1 MGKLLEKVVAEAK
14 KLPEKEQE
22 AFAAWALA
30 ELESEKRWDELFARS
45 QDLLARMVAEGRR
58 GYREGRTEPLD
69 PKKL

>member
-14 KLPEKEQE
+14 KLPEPEQE

-45 QDLLARMVAEGRR
+45 QDLLARMAAEAQRD
-58 GYREGRTEPLD
+58 YREGRTEPLD

>member
-14 KLPEKEQE
+14 KLPDQEQE

-30 ELESEKRWDELFARS
+30 ELESEKRWDDLFARS
-45 QDLLARMVAEGRR
+45 QGLLARMAAEAGQDCRA
-58 GYREGRTEPLD
+58 GRTEPLD